1 MLETKIFKPYDK
13 KLDTEE
19 WPQLQLVDAVV
30 YRHVADGPDE
40 LCDLLDTHFMG
51 PLRITGTITKIPTKF
66 HKMVKDL
73 PVIGEEQASSRTAA
87 ALAKGVHG
95 ATVTVTDVLTYAL
108 ESYKNPKVNS
118 TIWALGC
125 AAWYSITPAPEY
137 TKYFDRSLEKAHVW
151 DIVLEFGKSGNFKQV
166 TVEQLFA
173 RYFQKHPGCKGIDG
187 AENVFAN
194 YRKFLVCKMLEPTG
208 PGSKSARTR
217 WQNFCLWKWLTTKF
231 TGIVKEVEGSIQAA
245 KTARKSSTDKRAFSP
260 GTQHGVDTLE
270 SLALEQ
276 KLKPHQLTCEWLIS
290 SIEKKSGANAEV
302 VRSLLQGQANALS
315 TLMTLSRQVNWV
327 QSSLYSDLLLMSGEV
342 PSGGNCDGSEGGEA
356 ATTANLNSTKSR
368 SVDAFDGVND
378 IEQDNDPLS
387 SPELPHHQ
395 QPKSAKGKSVLR
407 PVMTPS
413 IQHKSGQESGAS
425 SPLSSPPPV
434 SSFLTPVTVEKLV
447 APGPSTLPKKRQ
459 TDSASNSKEP
469 TKRSRVA
476 EGSAVKDTNDK
487 GEDNDKIWPPLNP
500 GGGRPPIYC
509 GKHISMKPES
519 GGTWWRCKIRDC
531 LTIIPDAHIPAGR
544 AVIQDHLNEHYLTIQ
559 RASSA
564 LEEVPIA
571 SERSLQ
577 ALLDKIERMAKVW
590 EDIRREDLKDFDEIN
605 SALIDLERQRE
616 HDRVLALESVAE
628 KEAERELEA
637 HAKASE
643 RVFNNGRG
651 RGRGRGKGKGKQ

>member
-13 KLDTEE
+13 KLDTEA

-51 PLRITGTITKIPTKF
+51 PLRITGTITKIPARF
-66 HKMVKDL
+66 NKMVKDL
-73 PVIGEEQASSRTAA
+73 PVIGDKQASSRTAA

-118 TIWALGC
+118 TIWALGS
-125 AAWYSITPAPEY
+125 AAWYSISPAPEY

-173 RYFQKHPGCKGIDG
+173 RYFQKHPDCKGVDG
-187 AENVFAN
+187 AENVFVN
-194 YRKFLVCKMLEPTG
+194 HRKFLVCKMLEPTKLTG
-208 PGSKSARTR
+208 PGSKTARTR
-217 WQNFCLWKWLTTKF
+217 WQNFCLWKWLTAKY
-231 TGIVKEVEGSIQAA
+231 TGIVKEVEKSMQAA
-245 KTARKSSTDKRAFSP
+245 KTARKSFTDKRAFSP

-290 SIEKKSGANAEV
+290 SIVKKSGANAEV

-315 TLMTLSRQVNWV
+315 TLMTLSRQVDWG

-342 PSGGNCDGSEGGEA
+342 PSGGNCDGSGSGEA
-356 ATTANLNSTKSR
+356 ATIANLSI
-368 SVDAFDGVND
+368 DASHEAND
-378 IEQDNDPLS
+378 MEQDNDPLS
-387 SPELPHHQ
+387 SPELPHQ
-395 QPKSAKGKSVLR
+395 QPTSAKGKSVLR

-413 IQHKSGQESGAS
+413 IQRKSGQESGAS
-425 SPLSSPPPV
+425 SPLSSPPPPM
-434 SSFLTPVTVEKLV
+434 SSLSTPVTVEKLV
-447 APGPSTLPKKRQ
+447 APGPSTLPKRRQ

-476 EGSAVKDTNDK
+476 EGSAVKDTNNK
-487 GEDNDKIWPPLNP
+487 GEDNGKIWPPLNP
-500 GGGRPPIYC
+500 GGGRPPVYC
-509 GKHISMKPES
+509 GKLISMKPEG
-519 GGTWWRCKIRDC
+519 GGTWWRCKIKDC

-564 LEEVPIA
+564 LEEMPIA
-571 SERSLQ
+571 SEHSLQ
-577 ALLDKIERMAKVW
+577 ALLDKIERMAKAW

-605 SALIDLERQRE
+605 SALIELERQRE
-616 HDRVLALESVAE
+616 RERVLAVESVAE
-628 KEAERELEA
+628 KEAESELEA

-643 RVFNNGRG
+643 KVFNSWRGRG
-651 RGRGRGKGKGKQ
+651 RGRGRGKQ

>member
-51 PLRITGTITKIPTKF
+51 PLRITGTITKIPAKF
-66 HKMVKDL
+66 NKMVKAAKTDL

-95 ATVTVTDVLTYAL
+95 ATVTVTDALTYAL

-151 DIVLEFGKSGNFKQV
+151 DIVLEFGNSGNFKQV

-194 YRKFLVCKMLEPTG
+194 YRKFL
-208 PGSKSARTR
+208 
-217 WQNFCLWKWLTTKF
+217 NFCLWKWLTAKF

-276 KLKPHQLTCEWLIS
+276 KLKPHQLTFEWLIS

-342 PSGGNCDGSEGGEA
+342 PSGGNCDGSGGGEA
-356 ATTANLNSTKSR
+356 ATTANLNPTKSR
-368 SVDAFDGVND
+368 LVDAFDGVND

-407 PVMTPS
+407 R
-413 IQHKSGQESGAS
+413 
-425 SPLSSPPPV
+425 L
-434 SSFLTPVTVEKLV
+434 
-447 APGPSTLPKKRQ
+447 
-459 TDSASNSKEP
+459 
-469 TKRSRVA
+469 
-476 EGSAVKDTNDK
+476 
-487 GEDNDKIWPPLNP
+487 
-500 GGGRPPIYC
+500 
-509 GKHISMKPES
+509 
-519 GGTWWRCKIRDC
+519 
-531 LTIIPDAHIPAGR
+531 
-544 AVIQDHLNEHYLTIQ
+544 
-559 RASSA
+559 
-564 LEEVPIA
+564 
-571 SERSLQ
+571 
-577 ALLDKIERMAKVW
+577 
-590 EDIRREDLKDFDEIN
+590 
-605 SALIDLERQRE
+605 
-616 HDRVLALESVAE
+616 
-628 KEAERELEA
+628 
-637 HAKASE
+637 
-643 RVFNNGRG
+643 
-651 RGRGRGKGKGKQ
+651 